1 MSRCLANPKSFTIA
15 GIGIIQ
21 RGRVRCGETPCDG
34 LTHTGES
41 WTEGHDENGRYMVG
55 RGTGNFL
62 TYTHDF
68 GGVTSAVVDGDF
80 TMTAQMKLFDLDGSA
95 GTFMSAH

>member
-1 MSRCLANPKSFTIA
+1 MSRCLANSKSITIA

-68 GGVTSAVVDGDF
+68 GGADGGDF

-95 GTFMSAH
+95 GTFMSAYRTTF

>member
-1 MSRCLANPKSFTIA
+1 
-15 GIGIIQ
+15 
-21 RGRVRCGETPCDG
+21 
-34 LTHTGES
+34 
-41 WTEGHDENGRYMVG
+41 MVG

-68 GGVTSAVVDGDF
+68 GGADGGDF

-95 GTFMSAH
+95 GTFMSALGLP

>member
-1 MSRCLANPKSFTIA
+1 
-15 GIGIIQ
+15 
-21 RGRVRCGETPCDG
+21 
-34 LTHTGES
+34 
-41 WTEGHDENGRYMVG
+41 MVG

-68 GGVTSAVVDGDF
+68 GGVDGDF

-95 GTFMSAH
+95 GTFMIKYVDVHLHSLAQRDFAVGSERPAPL

>member
-1 MSRCLANPKSFTIA
+1 
-15 GIGIIQ
+15 
-21 RGRVRCGETPCDG
+21 
-34 LTHTGES
+34 
-41 WTEGHDENGRYMVG
+41 MVG

-68 GGVTSAVVDGDF
+68 GGVDGDF

-95 GTFMSAH
+95 GTFMSAYSTTLSNGRSHL